1 MQEMT
6 SAPSPLRNKCEFTF
20 GYRYLF
26 NDDDDQGQS
35 GEEDTET
42 TKIPAVGF
50 MVTGWAGGVSRPH
63 GCQNIPT
70 EACQLVDLVDVFL
83 ATSPLPPYDSKLH
96 VGFWR
101 LMTLRTSRRTR
112 ECMIIVQ
119 HTPASG
125 GVGDDSNQY
134 AEHFEA
140 ERARLASVL
149 TTAELPIPNDKPMKV
164 TSVFFQEFG
173 GLSHPP
179 PEHPVQVREGFQW
192 RRLYIQPSETLIL
205 SLSQYHSTFLAKR
218 LLQRD
223 WVSVISKYHPGLSSR

>member
-1 MQEMT
+1 MYPWLHGERSIFVQDIT

-26 NDDDDQGQS
+26 ENSNTDENQIISEG
-35 GEEDTET
+35 GDTEP

-63 GCQNIPT
+63 VCQNIPT
-70 EACQLVDLVDVFL
+70 EACQLVDLVDAFL
-83 ATSPLPPYDSKLH
+83 ETSPLPPYDTKLH
-96 VGFWR
+96 AGFWR
-101 LMTLRTSRRTR
+101 MMTLRTSRRTR

-119 HTPASG
+119 HTPVSG
-125 GVGDDSNQY
+125 GVGDDSNY
-134 AEHFEA
+134 AEHFET

-149 TTAELPIPNDKPMKV
+149 TTAELQIPDDEPMKV

-179 PEHPVQVREGFQW
+179 PEHPVQVSEGRFFSAG
-192 RRLYIQPSETLIL
+192 IDGCFCPS
-205 SLSQYHSTFLAKR
+205 
-218 LLQRD
+218 
-223 WVSVISKYHPGLSSR
+223 